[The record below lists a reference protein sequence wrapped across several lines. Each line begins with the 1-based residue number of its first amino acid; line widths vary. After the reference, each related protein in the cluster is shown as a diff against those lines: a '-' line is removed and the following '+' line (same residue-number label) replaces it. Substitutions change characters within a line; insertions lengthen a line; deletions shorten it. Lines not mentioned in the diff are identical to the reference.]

1 MADDQKPTKRL
12 SLKQRKFCLAY
23 VGEANGDGFEA
34 AKLAGYAAKNDNT
47 LRVIASQ
54 NLRKPAIKE
63 FIAELRADAER
74 EAGRKI
80 MTSTQVLIG
89 MSEVAT
95 NDIADIFESDGSF
108 DLTKAK
114 ERGVSKHIKSVA
126 RDPKTGEWTKIEVY
140 SSYDAKRDLGKH
152 HGLFPTRITITDS
165 DADKLIEEAIKEH
178 GLPGGDD
185 DEAPA
190 SESEYQ
196 M

>member
-1 MADDQKPTKRL
+1 MADAQKPTKKL

-34 AKLAGYAAKNDNT
+34 AKLAGYAAKTDNA

-63 FIAELRADAER
+63 FIIELRAEAER

-80 MTSTQVLIG
+80 MTSTEVLIG
-89 MSEVAT
+89 LSEVAN
-95 NDIADIFESDGSF
+95 NDMADVFESDGSF
-108 DLTKAK
+108 DLAKAK
-114 ERGVSKHIKSVA
+114 ERGVSKFIKSVS
-126 RDPKTGEWTKIEVY
+126 RDPKSGEWTKIELY

-152 HGLFPTRITITDS
+152 HGLFPTRITITAD
-165 DADKLIEEAIKEH
+165 DADALINQAVKEH
-178 GLPGGDD
+178 GLPGADD
-185 DEAPA
+185 DEENETA
-190 SESEYQ
+190 SEYP